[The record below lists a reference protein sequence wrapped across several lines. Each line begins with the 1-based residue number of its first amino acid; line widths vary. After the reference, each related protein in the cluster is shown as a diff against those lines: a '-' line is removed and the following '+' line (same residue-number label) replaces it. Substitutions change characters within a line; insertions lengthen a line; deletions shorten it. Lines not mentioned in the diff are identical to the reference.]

1 MMFASVFASLG
12 TRIMFVVLAALL
24 GLGGLFIG
32 FVKVIQKD
40 VLAQLM
46 EHLETGQY
54 KKREKTLAYMTK
66 ILEQGIHE
74 YYKNFDNATARKM
87 ALDYFKRI
95 NDDKGMIYMVVVDK
109 NGVVLFDPV
118 NPKTVGQ
125 SGLDAQSVDGV
136 YYVRG
141 YLEAAKKGGGYTY
154 YKMPKYDGGV
164 PEKKFAY
171 SHYDEVSQMVIATT
185 SYYTDY
191 TDINTENQAIKEG
204 VNKVFNEN
212 TTKLF
217 LWILTAT
224 IALVVLTLIYA
235 KLRIVKRIDEL
246 VLKINAFS
254 HGDKDLRA
262 KIDVGDRNDEISQV
276 GRGINLFVENAR
288 LIMEEIKGIST
299 SNKTSMDKLVQIA
312 QETQKSMKDSST
324 TLNSV
329 KNKATDVASMMN
341 ISIEQSQGLRKRL
354 IETQGLV
361 KESKDAIGD
370 LFSQI
375 IESAHTEEE
384 LSSKVEQLS
393 RNADDV
399 KSILDII
406 NDIAD
411 QTNLL
416 ALNAAIEAARA
427 GEHGRGFAVVA
438 DEVRNLAGR
447 TQKSLAEINS
457 TIMVIVQEIN
467 AVSSQMNLN
476 SQKME
481 RLSDMSKSVQ
491 ETYEKMSSNL
501 SSVVLDSNQSMDDY
515 AKSGRQIEAMVS
527 DFAEVEKVASKT
539 LADSSDIL
547 NIATHVSGTTMN
559 LDKQVNLFKT

>member
-1 MMFASVFASLG
+1 MVFSSMFSSLG
-12 TRIMFVVLAALL
+12 TRIMLVVLAALIS
-24 GLGGLFIG
+24 LGGLSIG
-32 FVKVIQKD
+32 LVKVMQKD

-54 KKREKTLAYMTK
+54 KKREKTLAYMTRL
-66 ILEQGIHE
+66 LEQGIHE
-74 YYKNFDNATARKM
+74 YYKNFDSATARKM

-171 SHYDEVSQMVIATT
+171 SHYDEVSSMVIAAT
-185 SYYTDY
+185 SYY
-191 TDINTENQAIKEG
+191 TDINTENKAIKEG

-217 LWILTAT
+217 LWILAAT

-262 KIDVGDRNDEISQV
+262 KIEVDDRNDEISQV
-276 GRGINLFVENAR
+276 GRGVNLFVENAR

-299 SNKTSMDKLVQIA
+299 LNKTSMDKLVQIT
-312 QETQKSMKDSST
+312 QETQKSMKNSST

-329 KNKATDVASMMN
+329 KNKATDIASMMN

-375 IESAHTEEE
+375 TESAHTEEE

-527 DFAEVEKVASKT
+527 DFVEVEKVASKT

-547 NIATHVSGTTMN
+547 NIATHVSETTMN

>member
-1 MMFASVFASLG
+1 MMFSSMFASLG
-12 TRIMFVVLAALL
+12 TRIMLVVLAALL

-32 FVKVIQKD
+32 FVKVMQKD

-109 NGVVLFDPV
+109 NGIVLFDPV

-171 SHYDEVSQMVIATT
+171 SHYDEVSQMVIAAT
-185 SYYTDY
+185 SYY
-191 TDINTENQAIKEG
+191 TDINTENKAIKEG

-254 HGDKDLRA
+254 HGDKDLRT

-299 SNKTSMDKLVQIA
+299 LNKTSMDKLVQIT
-312 QETQKSMKDSST
+312 QETQKSMKNSST

-329 KNKATDVASMMN
+329 KNKATDIASMMN

-361 KESKDAIGD
+361 KESKEAIGD

-375 IESAHTEEE
+375 TESAHTEEE

-467 AVSSQMNLN
+467 DVSSQMNLN

-501 SSVVLDSNQSMDDY
+501 SSVVQDSNQSMDDY

>member
-1 MMFASVFASLG
+1 MFFSMFSSLG

-32 FVKVIQKD
+32 FVKVMQKD
-40 VLAQLM
+40 VLMQLM

-54 KKREKTLAYMTK
+54 KKREKTLAYMTEL
-66 ILEQGIHE
+66 LEQGIHE
-74 YYKNFDNATARKM
+74 YYKSFDNATARKM

-171 SHYDEVSQMVIATT
+171 SHYDEVSQMVIAAT
-185 SYYTDY
+185 SYY
-191 TDINTENQAIKEG
+191 TDINTENKAIKEG

-246 VLKINAFS
+246 VFKVNAFS

-276 GRGINLFVENAR
+276 GRGVNLFVENAR

-299 SNKTSMDKLVQIA
+299 LNKTSMDKLIQIT
-312 QETQKSMKDSST
+312 QETQKSMKNSST

-329 KNKATDVASMMN
+329 KNKATDIASMMN
-341 ISIEQSQGLRKRL
+341 ASIEQSQGLRKRL
-354 IETQGLV
+354 IETQVLV

-375 IESAHTEEE
+375 TESAHTEEE
-384 LSSKVEQLS
+384 LSSQVEQLS

-501 SSVVLDSNQSMDDY
+501 SLVVQDSNQSMDDY
-515 AKSGRQIEAMVS
+515 AKSGHQIEAMVS
-527 DFAEVEKVASKT
+527 DFVEVEKVASKT

-547 NIATHVSGTTMN
+547 NIVTHVSETTMN

>member
-40 VLAQLM
+40 VLVQLM

-171 SHYDEVSQMVIATT
+171 SHYDEVSQMVIAAT
-185 SYYTDY
+185 SYY
-191 TDINTENQAIKEG
+191 TDINTENKAIKEG

-224 IALVVLTLIYA
+224 ITLVVLTLIYA

-262 KIDVGDRNDEISQV
+262 KIDVGNRNDEISQV

-341 ISIEQSQGLRKRL
+341 ASIEQSQELRKRL

-393 RNADDV
+393 HNADDV

-467 AVSSQMNLN
+467 DVSSQMNLN

-501 SSVVLDSNQSMDDY
+501 NSVVRDSNQSMDDY

-527 DFAEVEKVASKT
+527 DFVGVEKVASKT

>member
-1 MMFASVFASLG
+1 MFSSMFASLG
-12 TRIMFVVLAALL
+12 TRIMLVVLAALL

-32 FVKVIQKD
+32 FIKVMQKD

-46 EHLETGQY
+46 EHLENGQY

-66 ILEQGIHE
+66 LLEQGIHE
-74 YYKNFDNATARKM
+74 YYKSFDNATARKM
-87 ALDYFKRI
+87 VLDYFKRI

-171 SHYDEVSQMVIATT
+171 SHYDEVSQMVIAAT
-185 SYYTDY
+185 SYY
-191 TDINTENQAIKEG
+191 TDINTENKAIKEG

-224 IALVVLTLIYA
+224 IALVVLTLVYA

-262 KIDVGDRNDEISQV
+262 KIDVGDHNDEILQV
-276 GRGINLFVENAR
+276 GRGINLFVENVR

-299 SNKTSMDKLVQIA
+299 LNKTSMDQLVQIT
-312 QETQKSMKDSST
+312 QETQKGMKNSST

-329 KNKATDVASMMN
+329 KNKATDIASMMN
-341 ISIEQSQGLRKRL
+341 ASIEQSQGLRKRL

-375 IESAHTEEE
+375 TESAHTEEE
-384 LSSKVEQLS
+384 LSSQVEQLS

-515 AKSGRQIEAMVS
+515 AKSGHQVEAMVS
-527 DFAEVEKVASKT
+527 DFVEVEKVASKT

-547 NIATHVSGTTMN
+547 NIATHVSETTMN

>member
-1 MMFASVFASLG
+1 MFASVFASLG

-171 SHYDEVSQMVIATT
+171 SHYDEVSQMVIAAT
-185 SYYTDY
+185 SYY
-191 TDINTENQAIKEG
+191 TDINTENKAIKEG

-224 IALVVLTLIYA
+224 ITLVVLTLIYA

-299 SNKTSMDKLVQIA
+299 SNKASMDQLVQIA

-341 ISIEQSQGLRKRL
+341 ASIEQSQGLRKRL

-375 IESAHTEEE
+375 TESAHTEEE

-467 AVSSQMNLN
+467 DVSSQMNLN

-501 SSVVLDSNQSMDDY
+501 SSVVQDSNQSMDDY
-515 AKSGRQIEAMVS
+515 AKSGHQIEAMVS

>member
-1 MMFASVFASLG
+1 MFASVFASLG

-32 FVKVIQKD
+32 FVKVMQKD

-66 ILEQGIHE
+66 LLEQGIHE
-74 YYKNFDNATARKM
+74 YYKSFDNATARKM

-125 SGLDAQSVDGV
+125 SGLSLQSVDGV

-171 SHYDEVSQMVIATT
+171 SHYDEVSQMVIVAT
-185 SYYTDY
+185 SYY
-191 TDINTENQAIKEG
+191 TDINTENKAIKEG

-254 HGDKDLRA
+254 HGDKDLRT

-276 GRGINLFVENAR
+276 GRGVNLFVENAR

-341 ISIEQSQGLRKRL
+341 ASIEQSQGLRKRL

-384 LSSKVEQLS
+384 LSSQVEQLS

-501 SSVVLDSNQSMDDY
+501 SSVVSDSNQSMDDY

-527 DFAEVEKVASKT
+527 DFVGVEKVASKT

-547 NIATHVSGTTMN
+547 NIATHVNGTTMN

>member
-1 MMFASVFASLG
+1 MFASVFASLG
-12 TRIMFVVLAALL
+12 TRIMLVVLAALL

-32 FVKVIQKD
+32 FVKVMQKD

-66 ILEQGIHE
+66 IIEQGIHE
-74 YYKNFDNATARKM
+74 YYKDFDNATARKM

-125 SGLDAQSVDGV
+125 SGLEAQSVDGV

-185 SYYTDY
+185 SYYTD
-191 TDINTENQAIKEG
+191 INTENKAIKEG
-204 VNKVFNEN
+204 VNKVFDEN

-254 HGDKDLRA
+254 HGDKDLRT

-276 GRGINLFVENAR
+276 GRGVNLFVENAR

-341 ISIEQSQGLRKRL
+341 ASIEQSQGLRKRL

-384 LSSKVEQLS
+384 LSSQVEQLS

-501 SSVVLDSNQSMDDY
+501 SSVVQDSNQSMDDY

-527 DFAEVEKVASKT
+527 DFVGVEKVASKT

>member
-1 MMFASVFASLG
+1 MVFSSVFASLG
-12 TRIMFVVLAALL
+12 TRIMLVVLAALL

-32 FVKVIQKD
+32 FVKVMQKD

-66 ILEQGIHE
+66 IIEQGIHE

-171 SHYDEVSQMVIATT
+171 SHYDEVSQMVIAAT
-185 SYYTDY
+185 SYY
-191 TDINTENQAIKEG
+191 TDINTENKAIKEG
-204 VNKVFNEN
+204 VNKVFDEN

-246 VLKINAFS
+246 VFKINAFS

-329 KNKATDVASMMN
+329 KNKATDVANMMN
-341 ISIEQSQGLRKRL
+341 ASIEQSQGLRKRL

-467 AVSSQMNLN
+467 DVSSQMNLN

-501 SSVVLDSNQSMDDY
+501 SSVVSDSNQSMDDY
-515 AKSGRQIEAMVS
+515 AKSGHQIETMVS
-527 DFAEVEKVASKT
+527 DFVEVEKVASKT

-547 NIATHVSGTTMN
+547 NIATHVNGTTMN

>member
-1 MMFASVFASLG
+1 MMFSSMFASLG
-12 TRIMFVVLAALL
+12 TRIMLVVLAALL

-32 FVKVIQKD
+32 FVKVMQKD

-66 ILEQGIHE
+66 LLEQGIHE

-87 ALDYFKRI
+87 ALNYFKRI

-171 SHYDEVSQMVIATT
+171 SHYDEVSQMVIAAT
-185 SYYTDY
+185 SYY
-191 TDINTENQAIKEG
+191 TDINTENKAITEG
-204 VNKVFNEN
+204 VNKIFNEN
-212 TTKLF
+212 TTRLF

-235 KLRIVKRIDEL
+235 KLRIVKRINEL

-276 GRGINLFVENAR
+276 GRGVNLFVENAR

-299 SNKTSMDKLVQIA
+299 LNKTSMDKLVQIT
-312 QETQKSMKDSST
+312 QETQKSMKNSST

-329 KNKATDVASMMN
+329 KNKATDIASMMN

-375 IESAHTEEE
+375 TESAHTEEE

-467 AVSSQMNLN
+467 DVSSQMNLN

-527 DFAEVEKVASKT
+527 DFVEVEKVASKT

>member
-32 FVKVIQKD
+32 FVKVMQKD

-171 SHYDEVSQMVIATT
+171 SHYDEVSQMVIAAT
-185 SYYTDY
+185 SYY
-191 TDINTENQAIKEG
+191 TDINTENKAIKEG

-254 HGDKDLRA
+254 HGDKDLRT

-276 GRGINLFVENAR
+276 GRGVNLFVENAR

-341 ISIEQSQGLRKRL
+341 ASIEQSQGLRKRL

-384 LSSKVEQLS
+384 LSSQVEQLS

-501 SSVVLDSNQSMDDY
+501 SSVVQDSNQSMDDY
-515 AKSGRQIEAMVS
+515 AKSGHQIEAMVS

-547 NIATHVSGTTMN
+547 NIATHVSETTMN

>member
-1 MMFASVFASLG
+1 MMFSSMFASLG
-12 TRIMFVVLAALL
+12 TRIMLVVLAALL

-32 FVKVIQKD
+32 FVKVMQKD

-171 SHYDEVSQMVIATT
+171 SHYDEVSQMVIAAT
-185 SYYTDY
+185 SYY
-191 TDINTENQAIKEG
+191 TDINTENKAIKEG
-204 VNKVFNEN
+204 VNKVFDEN

-299 SNKTSMDKLVQIA
+299 LNKTSMDKLVQIT
-312 QETQKSMKDSST
+312 QETQKSMKNSST

-329 KNKATDVASMMN
+329 KNKATDIASMMN

-375 IESAHTEEE
+375 TESAHTEEE

-501 SSVVLDSNQSMDDY
+501 SSVVQDSNQSMDDY
-515 AKSGRQIEAMVS
+515 AKSGHQIEAMVS

-547 NIATHVSGTTMN
+547 NIATHVSGTTTN

>member
-1 MMFASVFASLG
+1 MVFSSMFASLG
-12 TRIMFVVLAALL
+12 TRIMLVVLAALL

-32 FVKVIQKD
+32 FVKVMQKD

-66 ILEQGIHE
+66 IIEQGIHE
-74 YYKNFDNATARKM
+74 YYKDFDNATARKM

-171 SHYDEVSQMVIATT
+171 SHYDEVSQMVIAAT
-185 SYYTDY
+185 SYY
-191 TDINTENQAIKEG
+191 TDINTENKAIKEG

-224 IALVVLTLIYA
+224 IMLVVLTLIYA

-276 GRGINLFVENAR
+276 GRGVNLFVENAR

-299 SNKTSMDKLVQIA
+299 LNKTSMGKLVQIA
-312 QETQKSMKDSST
+312 QETQKSMKNSST

-329 KNKATDVASMMN
+329 KNKATDIASMMN

-361 KESKDAIGD
+361 KESKEAIGD

-375 IESAHTEEE
+375 TESAHTEEE

-501 SSVVLDSNQSMDDY
+501 SSVVSDSNQSMDDY
-515 AKSGRQIEAMVS
+515 AKSGHQIEAMVS
-527 DFAEVEKVASKT
+527 DFVEVEKVASKT

>member
-1 MMFASVFASLG
+1 
-12 TRIMFVVLAALL
+12 MFVVLAALL

-32 FVKVIQKD
+32 FVKVMQKD

-66 ILEQGIHE
+66 LLEQGIHG

-95 NDDKGMIYMVVVDK
+95 NDDKGMIHMVVVDK

-125 SGLDAQSVDGV
+125 SGLGLQSVDGV

-171 SHYDEVSQMVIATT
+171 SHYDEVSQMVIAAT
-185 SYYTDY
+185 SYY
-191 TDINTENQAIKEG
+191 TDINTENKAIKEG

-254 HGDKDLRA
+254 HGDKDLRT

-276 GRGINLFVENAR
+276 GRGVNLFVENAR

-341 ISIEQSQGLRKRL
+341 ASIEQSQGLRKRL

-384 LSSKVEQLS
+384 LSSQVEQLS

-501 SSVVLDSNQSMDDY
+501 SSVVSDSNQSMDDY

-527 DFAEVEKVASKT
+527 DFVGVEKVASKT

>member
-74 YYKNFDNATARKM
+74 YYKNFDNTTARKM

-171 SHYDEVSQMVIATT
+171 SHYDEVSQMVIAAT
-185 SYYTDY
+185 SYY
-191 TDINTENQAIKEG
+191 TDINTENKAIKEG

-341 ISIEQSQGLRKRL
+341 ASIEQSQGLRKRL

-375 IESAHTEEE
+375 TESAHTEEE

-467 AVSSQMNLN
+467 DVSSQMNLN

-501 SSVVLDSNQSMDDY
+501 SSVVQDSNQSMDDY
-515 AKSGRQIEAMVS
+515 AKSGHQIEAMVS
-527 DFAEVEKVASKT
+527 DFVEVEKVASNT

>member
-1 MMFASVFASLG
+1 MFASVFASLG

-32 FVKVIQKD
+32 FVKVMQKD

-66 ILEQGIHE
+66 LLEQGIHE
-74 YYKNFDNATARKM
+74 YYKSFDNATARKM

-125 SGLDAQSVDGV
+125 SGLSLQSVDGV

-171 SHYDEVSQMVIATT
+171 SHYDEVSQMVIAAT
-185 SYYTDY
+185 SYY
-191 TDINTENQAIKEG
+191 TDINTENKAIKEG

-246 VLKINAFS
+246 VLRINAFS
-254 HGDKDLRA
+254 HGDKDLRT

-276 GRGINLFVENAR
+276 GRGVNLFVENAR

-329 KNKATDVASMMN
+329 KNKAMDVASMMN
-341 ISIEQSQGLRKRL
+341 ASIEQSQGLRKRL

-384 LSSKVEQLS
+384 LSSQVEQLS

-481 RLSDMSKSVQ
+481 RLSDMGKSVQ

-501 SSVVLDSNQSMDDY
+501 SSVVQDSNQSMDDY
-515 AKSGRQIEAMVS
+515 AKSGHQIEAMVS
-527 DFAEVEKVASKT
+527 DFAEVEKVASET

>member
-1 MMFASVFASLG
+1 MFASVFASLG

-171 SHYDEVSQMVIATT
+171 SHYDEVSQMVIAAT
-185 SYYTDY
+185 SYY
-191 TDINTENQAIKEG
+191 TDINTENKAIKEG

-299 SNKTSMDKLVQIA
+299 SNRTSMDKLVQIV

-341 ISIEQSQGLRKRL
+341 ASIEQSQGLRKRL

-375 IESAHTEEE
+375 TESAHTEEE

-501 SSVVLDSNQSMDDY
+501 SSVVSDSNQSMDDY
-515 AKSGRQIEAMVS
+515 AKSGHQIEAMVG

>member
-1 MMFASVFASLG
+1 MMFSSMFASLG
-12 TRIMFVVLAALL
+12 TRIMLVVLAALL

-32 FVKVIQKD
+32 FVKVMQKD

-171 SHYDEVSQMVIATT
+171 SHYDEVSQMVIAAT
-185 SYYTDY
+185 SYY
-191 TDINTENQAIKEG
+191 TDINTENKAIKEG

-299 SNKTSMDKLVQIA
+299 LNKTSMDKLVQIV

-329 KNKATDVASMMN
+329 KNKATDIASMMN

-375 IESAHTEEE
+375 TESAHTEEE
-384 LSSKVEQLS
+384 LSSQVEQLS

-515 AKSGRQIEAMVS
+515 AKSGHQIEAMVS
-527 DFAEVEKVASKT
+527 DFVEVEKVASKT

>member
-1 MMFASVFASLG
+1 MMFSSLG
-12 TRIMFVVLAALL
+12 ARIMFIVLAALL

-32 FVKVIQKD
+32 FVKVMQKD

-46 EHLETGQY
+46 EHLENGQY

-66 ILEQGIHE
+66 LLEQGIHE
-74 YYKNFDNATARKM
+74 YYKSFDNATARKM

-171 SHYDEVSQMVIATT
+171 SHYDEVSQMVIAAT
-185 SYYTDY
+185 SYY
-191 TDINTENQAIKEG
+191 TDINTENKAIKEG

-246 VLKINAFS
+246 VFKINAFS
-254 HGDKDLRA
+254 HGDKDLRV

-276 GRGINLFVENAR
+276 GRGVNLFVKNAR
-288 LIMEEIKGIST
+288 LIMEDIKGIST
-299 SNKTSMDKLVQIA
+299 LNKTSMDKLVQIT
-312 QETQKSMKDSST
+312 QETQKSMKNSST

-329 KNKATDVASMMN
+329 KNKATDIAGMMN
-341 ISIEQSQGLRKRL
+341 TSIEQSQGLRKRL
-354 IETQGLV
+354 IETQVLV

-375 IESAHTEEE
+375 TESAHTEEE
-384 LSSKVEQLS
+384 LSSQVEQLS

-467 AVSSQMNLN
+467 TVSSQMNLN

-501 SSVVLDSNQSMDDY
+501 SSVVQDSNQSMDDY
-515 AKSGRQIEAMVS
+515 AKSGHQIEAMVS
-527 DFAEVEKVASKT
+527 DFVEVEKVVSKT

-547 NIATHVSGTTMN
+547 NIATHVSETTMN

>member
-12 TRIMFVVLAALL
+12 TRIMLVVLAALL

-32 FVKVIQKD
+32 FVKVMQKD

-171 SHYDEVSQMVIATT
+171 SHYDEVSQMVIAAT
-185 SYYTDY
+185 SYY
-191 TDINTENQAIKEG
+191 TDINTENKAIKEG

-212 TTKLF
+212 TTRLF

-246 VLKINAFS
+246 VLKINTFS

-276 GRGINLFVENAR
+276 GRGVNLFVENAR

-375 IESAHTEEE
+375 TESAHTEEE

-467 AVSSQMNLN
+467 DVSSQMNLN

-501 SSVVLDSNQSMDDY
+501 SSVVQDSNQSMDDY
-515 AKSGRQIEAMVS
+515 AKSGHQIEAMVS
-527 DFAEVEKVASKT
+527 DFIGVEKVVSKT

>member
-1 MMFASVFASLG
+1 MFASVFASLG

-32 FVKVIQKD
+32 FVKVMQKD

-66 ILEQGIHE
+66 LLEQGIHE
-74 YYKNFDNATARKM
+74 YYKSFDNATARKM

-171 SHYDEVSQMVIATT
+171 SHYDEVSQMVIAAT
-185 SYYTDY
+185 SYY
-191 TDINTENQAIKEG
+191 TDINTENKAIKEG

-212 TTKLF
+212 TAKLF

-254 HGDKDLRA
+254 HGDKDLRT

-276 GRGINLFVENAR
+276 GRGVNLFVENAR

-299 SNKTSMDKLVQIA
+299 SNKTSMDKLVQITK
-312 QETQKSMKDSST
+312 ETQKSMENSST

-329 KNKATDVASMMN
+329 KDKATDVASMMN
-341 ISIEQSQGLRKRL
+341 ASIEQSQGLRKRL

-375 IESAHTEEE
+375 IEGAHTEEE
-384 LSSKVEQLS
+384 LSNKVEQLS

-481 RLSDMSKSVQ
+481 RLSDMSKGVQ
-491 ETYEKMSSNL
+491 ETYEKMSANL

-527 DFAEVEKVASKT
+527 DFIEVEKVASKT

-547 NIATHVSGTTMN
+547 KIATHVSETTKN

>member
-32 FVKVIQKD
+32 FVKVMQKD

-74 YYKNFDNATARKM
+74 YYKSFDNATARKM

-171 SHYDEVSQMVIATT
+171 SHYDEVSQMVIAAT
-185 SYYTDY
+185 SYY
-191 TDINTENQAIKEG
+191 TDINTENKAIKES

-212 TTKLF
+212 TAKLF

-254 HGDKDLRA
+254 HGDKDLRT

-276 GRGINLFVENAR
+276 GRGVNLFVENAR

-341 ISIEQSQGLRKRL
+341 ASIEQSQGLRKRL

-384 LSSKVEQLS
+384 LSSQVEQLS

-501 SSVVLDSNQSMDDY
+501 SSVVSDSNQSMDDY

-527 DFAEVEKVASKT
+527 DFVGVEKVASKT

>member
-32 FVKVIQKD
+32 FVKVMQKD
-40 VLAQLM
+40 VLVQLM

-171 SHYDEVSQMVIATT
+171 SHYDEVSQMVIAAT
-185 SYYTDY
+185 SYY
-191 TDINTENQAIKEG
+191 TDINTENKAIKEG

-254 HGDKDLRA
+254 HGDKDLRT

-276 GRGINLFVENAR
+276 GRGVNLFVENAR

-341 ISIEQSQGLRKRL
+341 ASIEQSQGLRKRL

-384 LSSKVEQLS
+384 LSSQVEQLS

-501 SSVVLDSNQSMDDY
+501 SSVVSDSNQSMDDY

-527 DFAEVEKVASKT
+527 DFVGVEKVASKT

>member
-40 VLAQLM
+40 VLVQLM

-74 YYKNFDNATARKM
+74 YYKNFDNTTARKM

-171 SHYDEVSQMVIATT
+171 SHYDEVSQMVIAAT
-185 SYYTDY
+185 SYY
-191 TDINTENQAIKEG
+191 TDINTENRATKEG

-212 TTKLF
+212 TAKLF

-224 IALVVLTLIYA
+224 ITLVVLTLIYA

-254 HGDKDLRA
+254 HGDKDLRV

-299 SNKTSMDKLVQIA
+299 SNKTSMDELVQIA
-312 QETQKSMKDSST
+312 QETQKNMKDSST

-329 KNKATDVASMMN
+329 KNKATDIASMMN
-341 ISIEQSQGLRKRL
+341 ASIEQSQGLRKRL

-361 KESKDAIGD
+361 KESKAAIGD

-375 IESAHTEEE
+375 TESAHTEEE

-515 AKSGRQIEAMVS
+515 AKSGHQIEAMVS

>member
-1 MMFASVFASLG
+1 MFASVFASLG

-24 GLGGLFIG
+24 GLGGLFVG
-32 FVKVIQKD
+32 FVKIMQKD

-125 SGLDAQSVDGV
+125 SGLSLQSVDGV

-171 SHYDEVSQMVIATT
+171 SHYDEVSQMVIAAT
-185 SYYTDY
+185 SYY
-191 TDINTENQAIKEG
+191 TDINTENKAIKEG

-212 TTKLF
+212 TAKLF

-262 KIDVGDRNDEISQV
+262 KIDLGNRNDEISQV
-276 GRGINLFVENAR
+276 GRGVNLFVENAR

-329 KNKATDVASMMN
+329 KNKATGVASMMN
-341 ISIEQSQGLRKRL
+341 ISIEQSQGLRKCL

-375 IESAHTEEE
+375 TESAHTEEE

-467 AVSSQMNLN
+467 DVSSQMNLN

-515 AKSGRQIEAMVS
+515 AKSGHQIEAMVS

>member
-1 MMFASVFASLG
+1 MMFSSMFASLG
-12 TRIMFVVLAALL
+12 TRIMLVVLAALL

-32 FVKVIQKD
+32 FVKVMQKD

-46 EHLETGQY
+46 EHLENGQY

-66 ILEQGIHE
+66 LLEQGIHE
-74 YYKNFDNATARKM
+74 YYKSFDNATARKM

-125 SGLDAQSVDGV
+125 SGLEAQSVDGV

-171 SHYDEVSQMVIATT
+171 SHYDEVSQMVIAAT
-185 SYYTDY
+185 SYY
-191 TDINTENQAIKEG
+191 TDINTENKAIKEG

-224 IALVVLTLIYA
+224 IALVVLTLVYA

-299 SNKTSMDKLVQIA
+299 LNKTSMDQLVQIT

-329 KNKATDVASMMN
+329 KNKATDIASMMN
-341 ISIEQSQGLRKRL
+341 ASIEQSQGLRKRL

-375 IESAHTEEE
+375 TESAHTEEE
-384 LSSKVEQLS
+384 LSSQVEQLS

-515 AKSGRQIEAMVS
+515 AKSGHQIEAMVS
-527 DFAEVEKVASKT
+527 DFVEVEKVASKT

-547 NIATHVSGTTMN
+547 NIATHVSETTIN

>member
-1 MMFASVFASLG
+1 MMFSSMFASLG
-12 TRIMFVVLAALL
+12 TRIMLVVLAALL

-32 FVKVIQKD
+32 FVKVMQKD

-46 EHLETGQY
+46 EHLENGQY

-66 ILEQGIHE
+66 LLEQGIHE
-74 YYKNFDNATARKM
+74 YYKSFDNATARKM

-125 SGLDAQSVDGV
+125 SGLEARSVDGV

-171 SHYDEVSQMVIATT
+171 SHYDEVSQMVIAAT
-185 SYYTDY
+185 SYY
-191 TDINTENQAIKEG
+191 TDINTENKAIKEG

-224 IALVVLTLIYA
+224 IALVVLTLAYA

-299 SNKTSMDKLVQIA
+299 LNKTSMDKLVQIT
-312 QETQKSMKDSST
+312 QETQKSMKNSST

-329 KNKATDVASMMN
+329 KNKATDIASMMN

-375 IESAHTEEE
+375 TESAHTEEE
-384 LSSKVEQLS
+384 LSSQVEQLS

-515 AKSGRQIEAMVS
+515 AKSGHQIEAMVS
-527 DFAEVEKVASKT
+527 DFVEVEKVASKT

>member
-1 MMFASVFASLG
+1 MMFSSMFASLG
-12 TRIMFVVLAALL
+12 TRIMLVVLAALL

-32 FVKVIQKD
+32 FVKVMQKD

-46 EHLETGQY
+46 EHLENGQY

-66 ILEQGIHE
+66 LLEQGIHE
-74 YYKNFDNATARKM
+74 YYKSFDNATARKM

-125 SGLDAQSVDGV
+125 SGLEAQSVDGV

-171 SHYDEVSQMVIATT
+171 SHYDEVSQMVIAAT
-185 SYYTDY
+185 SYY
-191 TDINTENQAIKEG
+191 TDINTENKAIKEG

-299 SNKTSMDKLVQIA
+299 LNKTSMDKLVQIT
-312 QETQKSMKDSST
+312 QETQKSMKNSST

-329 KNKATDVASMMN
+329 KNKATDIASMMN

-361 KESKDAIGD
+361 KESKEAIGD

-375 IESAHTEEE
+375 TESAHTEEE
-384 LSSKVEQLS
+384 LSSQVEQLS
-393 RNADDV
+393 RNTDDV

-515 AKSGRQIEAMVS
+515 AKSGHQIEAMVS
-527 DFAEVEKVASKT
+527 DFVEVEKVASKT

-547 NIATHVSGTTMN
+547 NIATHVSETTIN

>member
-171 SHYDEVSQMVIATT
+171 SHYDEVSQMVIAAT
-185 SYYTDY
+185 SYY
-191 TDINTENQAIKEG
+191 TDINTENKAIKEG

-299 SNKTSMDKLVQIA
+299 SNRTSMDKLVQIV

-341 ISIEQSQGLRKRL
+341 ASIEQSQGLRKRL

-375 IESAHTEEE
+375 TESAHTEEE

-501 SSVVLDSNQSMDDY
+501 SSVVSDSNQSMDDY
-515 AKSGRQIEAMVS
+515 AKSGHQIEAMVG

>member
-1 MMFASVFASLG
+1 MFASLG
-12 TRIMFVVLAALL
+12 TRIMLVVLAALL

-32 FVKVIQKD
+32 FVKVMQKD

-46 EHLETGQY
+46 EHLENGQY

-66 ILEQGIHE
+66 LLEQGIHE
-74 YYKNFDNATARKM
+74 YYKSFDNATARKM

-185 SYYTDY
+185 SYYTD
-191 TDINTENQAIKEG
+191 INTENQAIKEG

-224 IALVVLTLIYA
+224 IALVVLALIYA

-329 KNKATDVASMMN
+329 KNKATDIANMMN

-375 IESAHTEEE
+375 TESAHTEEE

-515 AKSGRQIEAMVS
+515 AKSGHQIEAMVS
-527 DFAEVEKVASKT
+527 DFVEVEKVASKT

-547 NIATHVSGTTMN
+547 NIATHVSETTMN

>member
-1 MMFASVFASLG
+1 MVFSSMFASLG
-12 TRIMFVVLAALL
+12 TRIMLVVLAALL

-32 FVKVIQKD
+32 FVKVMQKD

-171 SHYDEVSQMVIATT
+171 SHYDEVSQMVIAAT
-185 SYYTDY
+185 SYY
-191 TDINTENQAIKEG
+191 TDINTENKAIKEG

-212 TTKLF
+212 TAKLF

-235 KLRIVKRIDEL
+235 KLRIVKRIDGL

-262 KIDVGDRNDEISQV
+262 KIEVDDRNDEISQV
-276 GRGINLFVENAR
+276 GRGVNLFVENAR

-375 IESAHTEEE
+375 TESAHTEEE

-467 AVSSQMNLN
+467 DVSSQMNLN

-501 SSVVLDSNQSMDDY
+501 SSVVSDSNQSMDDY
-515 AKSGRQIEAMVS
+515 AKSGHQIEAMVS

>member
-1 MMFASVFASLG
+1 MVFSSVFSSLG
-12 TRIMFVVLAALL
+12 ARIIFIVLAALL

-32 FVKVIQKD
+32 FVKVMQKD
-40 VLAQLM
+40 VLTQLM

-54 KKREKTLAYMTK
+54 KKREKTLAYMTE
-66 ILEQGIHE
+66 IIEQGIHE
-74 YYKNFDNATARKM
+74 YYKSFDNATARKM

-185 SYYTDY
+185 SYYTD
-191 TDINTENQAIKEG
+191 INTENKAIKEG

-224 IALVVLTLIYA
+224 IALVVLALIYA

-246 VLKINAFS
+246 VFKINAFS

-276 GRGINLFVENAR
+276 GRGVNLFVENAR

-299 SNKTSMDKLVQIA
+299 LNKTSMDKLVQIT
-312 QETQKSMKDSST
+312 QETQKSMKNSST

-329 KNKATDVASMMN
+329 KNKATDIAGMMN

-354 IETQGLV
+354 IETQALV
-361 KESKDAIGD
+361 KESKNAIGD

-375 IESAHTEEE
+375 TESAHTEEE
-384 LSSKVEQLS
+384 LSSQVEQLS

-467 AVSSQMNLN
+467 TVSSQMNLN

-501 SSVVLDSNQSMDDY
+501 SSVVQDSNQSMDDY
-515 AKSGRQIEAMVS
+515 AKSGHQIEAMVS
-527 DFAEVEKVASKT
+527 DFVEVEKVASKT

-547 NIATHVSGTTMN
+547 NIAMHVSETAMN

>member
-1 MMFASVFASLG
+1 MMFSSVFASLG

-32 FVKVIQKD
+32 FVKVMQKD

-87 ALDYFKRI
+87 ALNYFKRI

-171 SHYDEVSQMVIATT
+171 SHYDEVSQMVIAAT
-185 SYYTDY
+185 SYY
-191 TDINTENQAIKEG
+191 TDINTENKAIKEG

-254 HGDKDLRA
+254 RGDKDLRA
-262 KIDVGDRNDEISQV
+262 KIEVDDRNDEISQV
-276 GRGINLFVENAR
+276 GRGVNLFVENAR

-341 ISIEQSQGLRKRL
+341 ASIEQSQGLRKRL

-501 SSVVLDSNQSMDDY
+501 SSVVSDSNQSMDDY
-515 AKSGRQIEAMVS
+515 AKSGHQIEAMVS

>member
-1 MMFASVFASLG
+1 MMFSSVFASLG
-12 TRIMFVVLAALL
+12 ARIMLVVLAALL

-40 VLAQLM
+40 VLVQLM

-66 ILEQGIHE
+66 ILEQGIHG

-171 SHYDEVSQMVIATT
+171 SHYDEVSQMVIAAT
-185 SYYTDY
+185 SYY

-254 HGDKDLRA
+254 YGDKDLRA

-341 ISIEQSQGLRKRL
+341 ASIEQSQGLRKRL

-375 IESAHTEEE
+375 TESAHTEEE

-467 AVSSQMNLN
+467 DVSSQMNLN

-501 SSVVLDSNQSMDDY
+501 SSVVQDSNQSMDDY
-515 AKSGRQIEAMVS
+515 AKSGRQIEVMVS

>member
-1 MMFASVFASLG
+1 MMFSSMFASLG
-12 TRIMFVVLAALL
+12 TRIMLVVLAALL

-32 FVKVIQKD
+32 FVKVMQKD

-171 SHYDEVSQMVIATT
+171 SHYDEVSQMVIAAT
-185 SYYTDY
+185 SYY
-191 TDINTENQAIKEG
+191 TDINTENKAIKEG
-204 VNKVFNEN
+204 VNKVFDEN

-254 HGDKDLRA
+254 HGDKDLRT

-288 LIMEEIKGIST
+288 LIMEEVKGIST
-299 SNKTSMDKLVQIA
+299 LNKTSMDKLVQIT

-329 KNKATDVASMMN
+329 KNKATDIASMMN
-341 ISIEQSQGLRKRL
+341 ASIEQSQGLRKRL

-375 IESAHTEEE
+375 TESAHTEEE

-467 AVSSQMNLN
+467 DVSSQMNLN

-501 SSVVLDSNQSMDDY
+501 SSVVQDSNQSMDDY
-515 AKSGRQIEAMVS
+515 AKSGHQIEAMVS
-527 DFAEVEKVASKT
+527 DFAGVEKVASKT

>member
-1 MMFASVFASLG
+1 MVFSSMFASLG
-12 TRIMFVVLAALL
+12 TRIMLVVLAALL

-32 FVKVIQKD
+32 FVKVMQKD

-46 EHLETGQY
+46 EHLENGQY

-66 ILEQGIHE
+66 IIEQGIHE
-74 YYKNFDNATARKM
+74 YYKSFDNDTARKM

-185 SYYTDY
+185 SYYTD
-191 TDINTENQAIKEG
+191 INTENKEIKES

-262 KIDVGDRNDEISQV
+262 KIDVGDRNDEILQV
-276 GRGINLFVENAR
+276 GRGVNLFVENAR

-329 KNKATDVASMMN
+329 KNKATDIAGMMN

-375 IESAHTEEE
+375 TESAHTEEE

-515 AKSGRQIEAMVS
+515 AKSGHQIEAMVS
-527 DFAEVEKVASKT
+527 DFVEVEKVASKT

-547 NIATHVSGTTMN
+547 NIATHVSETTMN

>member
-171 SHYDEVSQMVIATT
+171 SHYDEVSQMVIAAT
-185 SYYTDY
+185 SYY
-191 TDINTENQAIKEG
+191 TDINTENKAIKGG

-262 KIDVGDRNDEISQV
+262 KIDVDDRNDEISQV
-276 GRGINLFVENAR
+276 GRGVNLFVENAR

-299 SNKTSMDKLVQIA
+299 LNKTSMDKLVQIA
-312 QETQKSMKDSST
+312 QETQKSMKNSST

-341 ISIEQSQGLRKRL
+341 ASIEQSQGLRKRL

-375 IESAHTEEE
+375 TESAHTEEE

-501 SSVVLDSNQSMDDY
+501 SSVVSDSNQSMDDY
-515 AKSGRQIEAMVS
+515 AKSGHQIEAMVS
-527 DFAEVEKVASKT
+527 DFVEVEKVASKT

>member
-12 TRIMFVVLAALL
+12 TRIVFVVLAALIS
-24 GLGGLFIG
+24 LGGLFIG
-32 FVKVIQKD
+32 FVKVMQKD
-40 VLAQLM
+40 VSAQLM

-66 ILEQGIHE
+66 ILEQGIHG

-171 SHYDEVSQMVIATT
+171 SHYDEVSQMVIAAT
-185 SYYTDY
+185 SYY
-191 TDINTENQAIKEG
+191 TDINTENQAITEG
-204 VNKVFNEN
+204 VGKVFSEN

-224 IALVVLTLIYA
+224 IALAVLTLIYA
-235 KLRIVKRIDEL
+235 KLRIVKRIDGL

-262 KIDVGDRNDEISQV
+262 KIEVDDRNDEISQV
-276 GRGINLFVENAR
+276 GRGVNLFVENAR

-312 QETQKSMKDSST
+312 QETQKSMKNSST

-341 ISIEQSQGLRKRL
+341 TSIEQSQGLRKRL

-384 LSSKVEQLS
+384 LSSQVEQLS

-501 SSVVLDSNQSMDDY
+501 SSVVRDSNQSMDDY
-515 AKSGRQIEAMVS
+515 AKSGRQIEAMVN
-527 DFAEVEKVASKT
+527 DFVEVEKVASKT

>member
-1 MMFASVFASLG
+1 MFASLG
-12 TRIMFVVLAALL
+12 ARIMFVVLAALL

-32 FVKVIQKD
+32 FVKVMQKD

-66 ILEQGIHE
+66 IIEQGIHE
-74 YYKNFDNATARKM
+74 YYKDFDNATARKM

-171 SHYDEVSQMVIATT
+171 SHYDEVSSMVIATT
-185 SYYTDY
+185 SYYTD
-191 TDINTENQAIKEG
+191 INTENKAIKEG
-204 VNKVFNEN
+204 VNKVFDEN

-254 HGDKDLRA
+254 RGDKDLRA

-288 LIMEEIKGIST
+288 LIMEEIKGISA
-299 SNKTSMDKLVQIA
+299 SNKTSMDKLVQIT
-312 QETQKSMKDSST
+312 QETQKNMKDSST

-329 KNKATDVASMMN
+329 KNKATDIASMMN

-375 IESAHTEEE
+375 TESAHTEEE

-515 AKSGRQIEAMVS
+515 AKSGHQIEAMVG
-527 DFAEVEKVASKT
+527 DFVEVEKVASKT

>member
-1 MMFASVFASLG
+1 MMFSSMFASLG
-12 TRIMFVVLAALL
+12 TRIMLVVLAALL
-24 GLGGLFIG
+24 GLGGLFIS
-32 FVKVIQKD
+32 FVKVMQKD
-40 VLAQLM
+40 VLTQLM

-66 ILEQGIHE
+66 LIEQGIHE
-74 YYKNFDNATARKM
+74 YYKSFDSATARKM

-125 SGLDAQSVDGV
+125 SGLDARSVDGV

-185 SYYTDY
+185 SYYTD
-191 TDINTENQAIKEG
+191 INTENKAIKEG
-204 VNKVFNEN
+204 VNNVFNEN

-246 VLKINAFS
+246 VFKINAFS

-276 GRGINLFVENAR
+276 GRGVNLFVENAR

-299 SNKTSMDKLVQIA
+299 LNKTSMDKLVQIT
-312 QETQKSMKDSST
+312 QETQKSMKNSST

-329 KNKATDVASMMN
+329 KNKATDIAGMMN
-341 ISIEQSQGLRKRL
+341 ASIEQSQGLRKRL
-354 IETQGLV
+354 IETQAFV

-375 IESAHTEEE
+375 TESAHTEEE
-384 LSSKVEQLS
+384 LSSQVEQLS

-501 SSVVLDSNQSMDDY
+501 SSVVQDSNQSMDDY
-515 AKSGRQIEAMVS
+515 AKSGHQIEAMVS
-527 DFAEVEKVASKT
+527 DFVEVEKVASKT

-547 NIATHVSGTTMN
+547 NIATHVSETAMN